1 MIVDHRTYS
10 IRPGKV
16 KAWLE
21 NYEKFALPVQAKHL
35 GNLLGFFVS
44 EIGPLNQIVFMWGYD
59 DLGDRDRR
67 RATMDADPDWHA
79 YLPNPPK
86 LGRSWRKRTR
96 SCGRHRSRRLSSIS
110 VAARRHTIDHVEP
123 AAGNEKGADN
133 RPGVGNVSPNNE
145 ADDQCPYQHGVPKRG
160 E

>member
-44 EIGPLNQIVFMWGYD
+44 EIGPLNQIVFMWGYY

-79 YLPNPPK
+79 YLAK
-86 LGRSWRKRTR
+86 SAE
-96 SCGRHRSRRLSSIS
+96 I
-110 VAARRHTIDHVEP
+110 
-123 AAGNEKGADN
+123 GALLAQEN
-133 RPGVGNVSPNNE
+133 KILRPTSFSPI
-145 ADDQCPYQHGVPKRG
+145 K
-160 E
+160 